1 MPSPTDPLDTDRLEA
16 LLEGDVGDNEREREL
31 QGVLRELRASKPE
44 APPELRE
51 RVRALREPERAPRWG
66 LARLRPRRAA
76 LVLVPAC
83 FIVAVGAIAL
93 SGRDGGGDQVAG
105 EALRARGEPSQEAG
119 GGGAVPQPAVTTAL
133 DSASED
139 SAAAA
144 ESSSLAPY
152 APQRQGVARAPAPA
166 PRRAQDYRADLTVLV
181 DDVGELSIATQQAMR
196 ITRSLGGFVVS
207 ANYGKP
213 VGEDGDSTLTVR
225 VPVTRVQEAI
235 ARFGELGTIIAQNI
249 AIRDLQGQ
257 LNRQTESIASLR
269 KTIARIEKLL
279 QDQSLRA
286 ETRARLEFQLN
297 DTRRALSQQTSARSQ
312 TLRTARLSHVSLTL
326 TTRDEGV
333 VAPPAPPSEF
343 KQTLQDA
350 VGVLGTIVAWTL
362 ATVIVLSPFI
372 ALVAAAWLLSR
383 AGRRRA
389 NAALLE
395 RS

>member
-1 MPSPTDPLDTDRLEA
+1 MPGPIDPLENDRLEA
-16 LLEGDVGDNEREREL
+16 LLDGDVGDTEREREL
-31 QGVLRELRASKPE
+31 QGIVRELRASKPE
-44 APPELRE
+44 AQPALRQ
-51 RVRALREPERAPRWG
+51 RVLALREAELEPRWS
-66 LARLRPRRAA
+66 LARLRIRRAA
-76 LVLVPAC
+76 LVLVPVCLIGVVIGLA
-83 FIVAVGAIAL
+83 ATGAP
-93 SGRDGGGDQVAG
+93 SGGSDDSEAG
-105 EALRARGEPSQEAG
+105 AG
-119 GGGAVPQPAVTTAL
+119 GGATSPTLTTAL
-133 DSASED
+133 DSASPE
-139 SAAAA
+139 SAAALRARGAPA
-144 ESSSLAPY
+144 ETFAPF
-152 APQRQGVARAPAPA
+152 APQREAVAGAPAPA
-166 PRRAQDYRADLTVLV
+166 PRRAQDYRADLTILV
-181 DDVGELSIATQQAMR
+181 DDVNELSAATQQAMR

-213 VGEDGDSTLTVR
+213 VGEDGDSALTVR

-279 QDQSLRA
+279 DDQSLRA

-297 DTRRALSQQTSARSQ
+297 DTRRALSQQTTARAQ

-333 VAPPAPPSEF
+333 VVPPAPPSEF
-343 KQTLQDA
+343 EQTLRDA
-350 VGVLGTIVAWTL
+350 LGILATVIAWTL
-362 ATVIVLSPFI
+362 ATLIVLSPFI
-372 ALVAAAWLLSR
+372 AIVFAAWLLSR